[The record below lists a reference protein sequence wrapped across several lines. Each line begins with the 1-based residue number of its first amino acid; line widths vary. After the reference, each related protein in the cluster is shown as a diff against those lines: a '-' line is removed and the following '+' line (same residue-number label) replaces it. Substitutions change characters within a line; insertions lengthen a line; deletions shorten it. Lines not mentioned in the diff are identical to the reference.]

1 MSRRIIALSLSF
13 LTGLLALSLEMV
25 WIRIVD
31 FMRHGEADSF
41 GFVLFAFLSGIALG
55 AFLAGQMAREK
66 DLDVFQVISRLLLIS
81 ALLSYVSIP
90 LVAEA
95 VTLSYTLGFSLSLLL
110 IALVAG
116 TFGMIFPLLCHVAIT
131 AGEAEGRTVSQIYM
145 ANILGATLS
154 PLLTG
159 LYLFDQFS
167 LPQIIA
173 AVASISV
180 LAALFLYINSACSY
194 RRKLAAASVLVLA
207 ATLVLQVHTGFYL
220 NIYEKLQFKARWNEK
235 QSFKYVVENRSGLI
249 TVEAKNYGGDTIYG
263 GGVWDGRFHIDPAF
277 PYNGIDR
284 AYWVAALHRAPREVL
299 EIGLASGS
307 WALVL
312 DAYEPIESL
321 DIVEINRGYPEV
333 IRHYPEHSRI
343 FESDK
348 TKLHFDDGRR
358 WLKRNPD
365 RTFDLIV
372 ADISWHERNN
382 ITNLLSANF
391 LHILKS
397 HLKPGG
403 VVYYNTTDSDD
414 VIFTAAQVFQHI
426 VRYDNFI
433 AVSDTPFDMSQ
444 QEVWDNMQRFVKQP
458 IGAMNDSWIYQ
469 RAIWRLANQPLIDIG
484 EDYRGRSGLVK
495 ITDDNMATEYRRAR
509 LTGGVTWF
517 SFLEKVWRS
526 GWL

>member
-1 MSRRIIALSLSF
+1 MSSRFIALSMSF
-13 LTGLLALSLEMV
+13 LTGLLALSLEII

-31 FMRHGEADSF
+31 FTRHGQADSF
-41 GFVLFAFLSGIALG
+41 GLVLFAFLSGIAVG
-55 AFLAGQMAREK
+55 ALLAGQLARKK
-66 DLDVFQVISRLLLIS
+66 DLDVFKVISRLLLIS

-95 VTLSYTLGFSLSLLL
+95 VTLSDTLGFGLSLLL

-116 TFGMIFPLLCHVAIT
+116 TFGMIFPLLCHVAMT
-131 AGEAEGRTVSQIYM
+131 ADEPEGRAVSHIYM

-159 LYLFDQFS
+159 LYLFDKFS
-167 LPQIIA
+167 LPEIIA
-173 AVASISV
+173 AVTATSV
-180 LAALFLYINSACSY
+180 VAALFLYINSAYSN
-194 RRKLAAASVLVLA
+194 RRKLAAASVLILV
-207 ATLVLQVHTGFYL
+207 ATLVLQVHAGFYR
-220 NIYEKLQFKARWNEK
+220 NIYEKLLFKDRWKEK

-249 TVEAKNYGGDTIYG
+249 TVEAKTNGGDVIYG

-277 PYNGIDR
+277 PVNGIDR
-284 AYWVAALHRAPREVL
+284 AYMVAALHRAPREVL

-321 DIVEINRGYPEV
+321 DIVEINSGYPEV
-333 IRHYPEHSRI
+333 IRHYPDQSRI

-348 TKLHFDDGRR
+348 TKLHIDDGRR

-365 RTFDLIV
+365 RKFDLIV
-372 ADISWHERNN
+372 ADVSWHERNN
-382 ITNLLSANF
+382 ITNLISANF

-403 VVYYNTTDSDD
+403 VVYYNTTNSED

-426 VRYDNFI
+426 VRYDNHI
-433 AVSDTPFDMSQ
+433 AVSDAPFAMSK
-444 QEVWDNMQRFVKQP
+444 QETWDNMQRFVKQP
-458 IGAMNDSWIYQ
+458 IRAMYDSWIYQ
-469 RAIWRLANQPLIDIG
+469 RAFRDLANQPLIDIAVK
-484 EDYRGRSGLVK
+484 YRGRSGLVK
-495 ITDDNMATEYRRAR
+495 ITDDNMATEYRRTR
-509 LTGGVTWF
+509 LTGGTTWF
-517 SFLEKVWRS
+517 SFLEKVWLS
-526 GWL
+526 S